1 MEGNTVTDQFI
12 PNPGYTHVPV
22 RPAPTTPPKTLPS
35 QAVDRPTAL
44 ISTVTIPEDD
54 AIKSDS
60 TGNENH
66 NSVKGVVDAKKTSD
80 AAGDQSPAPRSIRR
94 ESLLDILRDAAVT
107 YEPTTFKERMIHS
120 LNADARQAEH
130 DQAINTRLDHAIA
143 LAENELVVLGDG
155 KDGVDPVIIELNQKG
170 GAGKSP
176 NATTSAVTLAANNDQ
191 VVFVIDSNQVLG
203 STLQYLGIEETLGM
217 RDSMKQFREDTSYAY
232 VRKFLGHHP
241 LYKNLYGIDSDPKD
255 KRHNNPID
263 LIEFYNFAKGLKSAC
278 HTLIFDNGNEVIN
291 AQTLVGLELSDV
303 YRFVTIPS
311 VNDANRLCKDT
322 MDEIRILYP
331 EKVANAVL
339 TISACHPKEMDL
351 DRWAEEFSHPREQ
364 ICLIPY
370 DPILK
375 PRIRVVDGKPVQSA
389 WVVDRT
395 QFQKTT
401 YLANLERDIL
411 TFKQAR
417 KGIEARKANPDTY
430 ETIIDRMLVFLH
442 TNADPKKPQQAEIDQ
457 AVFEDAVQAEVHRRL
472 HPA

>member
-1 MEGNTVTDQFI
+1 MTENVVL
-12 PNPGYTHVPV
+12 NPDYAHLPV
-22 RPAPTTPPKTLPS
+22 RPLPAMPPGGASTQAASHATVLVSATTLPEENTAAIAAS
-35 QAVDRPTAL
+35 SKRESVSVENQTEKEGPTA
-44 ISTVTIPEDD
+44 VAEP
-54 AIKSDS
+54 
-60 TGNENH
+60 
-66 NSVKGVVDAKKTSD
+66 
-80 AAGDQSPAPRSIRR
+80 SPKVLRR

-107 YEPTTFKERMIHS
+107 YEPTTLKERMIHS
-120 LNADARQAEH
+120 LNAEARQAEH
-130 DQAINTRLDHAIA
+130 NQAIDARLDYAIA

-176 NATTSAVTLAANNDQ
+176 NGTSSAVTLAANNDQ
-191 VVFVIDSNQVLG
+191 VVIVIDNNQVLG
-203 STLQYLGIEETLGM
+203 STLQYLGIKETLGV
-217 RDSMKQFREDTSYAY
+217 RDSMRQFRKDTSYAY

-241 LYKNLYGIDSDPKD
+241 LYKNLYGVDSDPKD

-263 LIEFYNFAKGLKSAC
+263 LTGFYTFAKGLKSAC
-278 HTLIFDNGNEVIN
+278 QTLIFDNGNEVIN
-291 AQTLVGLELSDV
+291 AQTIVGLELSDV

-311 VNDANRLCKDT
+311 VNAANRLCKDT

-339 TISACHPKEMDL
+339 TISACHPEEMDL
-351 DRWAEEFSHPREQ
+351 DRWADEFKHPKEQ

-375 PRIRVVDGKPVQSA
+375 PRITIVDGKPVQSA
-389 WVVDRT
+389 WVIDRT

-411 TFKQAR
+411 TLKQAR
-417 KGIEARKANPDTY
+417 KGIKAREASSDTY
-430 ETIIDRMLVFLH
+430 DVIVERMLGFLQ

-457 AVFEDAVQAEVHRRL
+457 AAFEAAVLEEVYRRL